1 MRDSHTVD
9 QNLRNGVTV
18 LPAFDSRMYA
28 DTGKKNRSQY
38 RKDAFKGP
46 YVCGVP
52 FRSNDS
58 RNKVYHRQQY
68 HVRYAQSP
76 PVARNLQVQ
85 SLTLITLI
93 IATNATLYPN
103 ILGRLK
109 TKMEDVRGK
118 LPGPAWTRMGSQN
131 LHWRSMSSR
140 RSSSTA
146 MAAKICGRGGRSEK
160 RSAFTRGGGSSRVIA
175 GSITSRSCR
184 G

>member
-76 PVARNLQVQ
+76 PVVQPFYVLLSLSEVKKGTMVADGNARLFEK
-85 SLTLITLI
+85 LTEK
-93 IATNATLYPN
+93 A
-103 ILGRLK
+103 
-109 TKMEDVRGK
+109 
-118 LPGPAWTRMGSQN
+118 SQK
-131 LHWRSMSSR
+131 SSV
-140 RSSSTA
+140 
-146 MAAKICGRGGRSEK
+146 K
-160 RSAFTRGGGSSRVIA
+160 
-175 GSITSRSCR
+175 
-184 G
+184 